1 VDVVVVDQPERSRY
15 LATLDGVEAGV
26 LEYIESKGRR
36 ALVHTEVGVRFEGK
50 GVGGALARHALDEA
64 RANDVKVL
72 VTCPFVI
79 GWLRRH
85 QDYLDVVYQSTAES
99 R

>member
-1 VDVVVVDQPERSRY
+1 MEVVVVDQPERHRY
-15 LATLDGVEAGV
+15 LATFDGHEAGF
-26 LEYIESKGRR
+26 LEYIESKGPR
-36 ALVHTEVGVRFEGK
+36 ALVHTEVDVRFEGQ
-50 GVGGALARHALDEA
+50 GVGGALARYALDEA

-79 GWLRRH
+79 DWLRRH
-85 QDYLDVVYQSTAES
+85 QDYLDVVYQSTRES